1 MQSELSR
8 ALLGEDMPYATLT
21 YIWCNTRPV
30 GTVLVSP
37 RTDRVRKIVVESGE
51 HHVGQWRDYQ
61 RDIARLNPLHLIA
74 VGVGMAF
81 LFVLGLIVLVNWVA
95 G

>member
-1 MQSELSR
+1 MNEPLHQRKGSF
-8 ALLGEDMPYATLT
+8 
-21 YIWCNTRPV
+21 I
-30 GTVLVSP
+30 GTVKAVLWGFLG
-37 RTDRVRKIVVESGE
+37 VR
-51 HHVGQWRDYQ
+51 RNADYQ